1 MLPMFFFSILLATTV
16 IRTAAELAQAT
27 ERYEPSDRPF
37 DITAS
42 ITCPPRRENHRFY
55 AMDETGAV
63 ELNTFPGD
71 WEKIQSGDLYH
82 LRGFTRRHANRIGI
96 VHADCNSAEFIR
108 HGEATPPSEISI
120 HDFLS
125 GRHLFK
131 FIRLQGVM
139 CNVFRDEIDANYIYF
154 IIEYGDERVFAVLW
168 SDADVAE
175 VSKSLLGAKVSVTG
189 CCSRDADSRTYCDC
203 YIELASLDDIAVLE
217 HGKDDPFAAK
227 DISDT
232 ATLTPKAITVLGRRC
247 ARGKVLATWSK
258 DKVLLKTEKD
268 WPVIVRLSGGPFPPV
283 GEWIEASGYPDTNLY
298 NINLMQSVWRK
309 SAPRLC
315 AERPPAT
322 IAPSQLKTDSAGR
335 PCLNAHMHAKPVTM
349 QGTVRRIW
357 RGSNGEMVFAL
368 DDGTHSVDV
377 TCGTGVN
384 LAKIAEESKVQ
395 VTGICIMEAEAW
407 RPNSIIP
414 KITDISVVVSNAED
428 VTVVEG
434 PPWLTPARLIYA
446 IIALTAVLLAI
457 MAWNITLRT
466 LVARRSRQLLK
477 SEIAKADAQLRI
489 SERTRL
495 AAELHDS
502 VAQDLSGVSLQIDA
516 AARLVDGD
524 RDRLAKRL
532 ELASIALKSCRVEL
546 RNCLW
551 ELRNQALDEP
561 DMKSAIEHSL
571 SPYISDAHLA
581 VRFDVRRSAISDNTA
596 HAILRIVRELV
607 SNAINHGKARNVKIA
622 GSIDGRRILFSV
634 RDDGCG
640 FDPALVPGMRQ
651 GHFGLS
657 GIRERIRKFNGTIDI
672 ASSPGDGTK
681 VSISLERP
689 ATEESK

>member
-1 MLPMFFFSILLATTV
+1 MLKPAVQTTV
-16 IRTAAELAQAT
+16 
-27 ERYEPSDRPF
+27 
-37 DITAS
+37 
-42 ITCPPRRENHRFY
+42 C
-55 AMDETGAV
+55 
-63 ELNTFPGD
+63 
-71 WEKIQSGDLYH
+71 
-82 LRGFTRRHANRIGI
+82 
-96 VHADCNSAEFIR
+96 
-108 HGEATPPSEISI
+108 
-120 HDFLS
+120 
-125 GRHLFK
+125 
-131 FIRLQGVM
+131 
-139 CNVFRDEIDANYIYF
+139 
-154 IIEYGDERVFAVLW
+154 
-168 SDADVAE
+168 
-175 VSKSLLGAKVSVTG
+175 AKVPG
-189 CCSRDADSRTYCDC
+189 R
-203 YIELASLDDIAVLE
+203 LAS
-217 HGKDDPFAAK
+217 
-227 DISDT
+227 T
-232 ATLTPKAITVLGRRC
+232 
-247 ARGKVLATWSK
+247 
-258 DKVLLKTEKD
+258 
-268 WPVIVRLSGGPFPPV
+268 
-283 GEWIEASGYPDTNLY
+283 
-298 NINLMQSVWRK
+298 
-309 SAPRLC
+309 
-315 AERPPAT
+315 
-322 IAPSQLKTDSAGR
+322 
-335 PCLNAHMHAKPVTM
+335 
-349 QGTVRRIW
+349 
-357 RGSNGEMVFAL
+357 AL

-596 HAILRIVRELV
+596 HALLSVIRELV
-607 SNAINHGKARNVKIA
+607 TNALRHGEASQVKVS
-622 GSIDGRRILFSV
+622 GSLGKNGLSCTVEDNGR
-634 RDDGCG
+634 G
-640 FDPALVPGMRQ
+640 FDPGSCPGVAQ
-651 GHFGLS
+651 GHFGLT
-657 GIRERIRKFNGTIDI
+657 GIRERLGPLHAKMEISSRPGKGTTVTISIPSTPKTDNSEWKTKSKF
-672 ASSPGDGTK
+672 
-681 VSISLERP
+681 
-689 ATEESK
+689 

>member
-1 MLPMFFFSILLATTV
+1 MPSMLPFSILLAATM

-27 ERYEPSDRPF
+27 ERYEPARRPF
-37 DITAS
+37 DITVS
-42 ITCPPRRENHRFY
+42 ITRPPYRERYRFY
-55 AMDETGAV
+55 AMDDTGAV

-71 WEKIQSGDLYH
+71 WKKVRTGDIYRFKGITDRLAN
-82 LRGFTRRHANRIGI
+82 RVGVVHANCLR
-96 VHADCNSAEFIR
+96 AEFIR

-125 GRHLFK
+125 GHHLFK

-139 CNVFRDEIDANYIYF
+139 CNIFRDEIDANYIYF
-154 IIEYGDERVFAVLW
+154 IIESGDERVFAVLC

-175 VSKSLLGAKVSVTG
+175 VSKNLLGAKVSVTG
-189 CCSRDADSRTYCDC
+189 CCSRDTDSRTYCDC
-203 YIELASLDDIAVLE
+203 YVELASLDSIAVLE

-258 DKVLLKTEKD
+258 DKILLKTEKD
-268 WPVIVRLSGGPFPPV
+268 WPVIVRLSGGPLPPV

-309 SAPRLC
+309 SAPGPCSDL
-315 AERPPAT
+315 PPAT

-357 RGSNGEMVFAL
+357 QGRDGETVFAL
-368 DDGTHSVDV
+368 DDATHSVDV
-377 TCGTGVN
+377 ACGAGVS

-414 KITDISVVVSNAED
+414 KITDISVVVSDAKD
-428 VTVVEG
+428 VKVIEG
-434 PPWLTPARLIYA
+434 PPWWTPGRLICA
-446 IIALTAVLLAI
+446 IVALTAVLLVI
-457 MAWNITLRT
+457 MAWNMTLRM

-489 SERTRL
+489 NERTRL

-561 DMKSAIEHSL
+561 DMKSAIAHSL

-581 VRFDVRRSAISDNTA
+581 VRFDVRRSSISDNTA
-596 HAILRIVRELV
+596 HAILRIIRELV

-622 GSIDGRRILFSV
+622 GSIDGRHILFSV

-640 FDPALVPGMRQ
+640 FDPAQAPGMRQ

-681 VSISLERP
+681 ISISLERP
-689 ATEESK
+689 ATEENK